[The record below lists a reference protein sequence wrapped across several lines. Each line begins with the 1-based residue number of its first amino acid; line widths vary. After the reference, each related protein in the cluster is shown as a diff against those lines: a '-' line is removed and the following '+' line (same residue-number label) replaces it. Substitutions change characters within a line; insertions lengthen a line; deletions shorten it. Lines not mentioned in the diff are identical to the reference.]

1 MDIPERRMNAIANLE
16 QLIIG
21 KGYTIEPKIISN
33 TTIYFVKD
41 EHKNEIGYIELTCL
55 DRDYEI
61 ATYNSNRWF
70 GNSSLGRER
79 AINIAHLVSHVRG
92 MGKLILSYGVLKI
105 WEQNPEVSY
114 GILEDDSDH
123 FMYKE
128 NNIYTALS
136 FTPVYKAINKGQNT
150 VELSGS
156 EKQCLLSEFLD
167 KAEGIIGDRNGTGS
181 KRNGNGSN
189 RTGSKRANG
198 NRANGSKRANGNRNG
213 NRRTR
218 SKRSKR

>member
-1 MDIPERRMNAIANLE
+1 MDIPKRRLDAISNLE
-16 QLIIG
+16 RLISK
-21 KGYTIEPKIISN
+21 KGYSIETKIISN
-33 TTIYFVKD
+33 TTIYFVKNN
-41 EHKNEIGYIELTCL
+41 ETEIGYIELTCL

-128 NNIYTALS
+128 NNIYSALS

-150 VELSGS
+150 VELNGS

-167 KAEGIIGDRNGTGS
+167 KAEGIIDRFGNRAGS
-181 KRNGNGSN
+181 KRNGNGS
-189 RTGSKRANG
+189 KR
-198 NRANGSKRANGNRNG
+198 NGSNRNG
-213 NRRTR
+213 SNRRTR
-218 SKRSKR
+218 SKRTGSKRSKH

>member
-1 MDIPERRMNAIANLE
+1 MDIHERRMNAIANLE

-33 TTIYFVKD
+33 TTIYFVKNN
-41 EHKNEIGYIELTCL
+41 ETEIGYIELTCL

-128 NNIYTALS
+128 NNIYSALS
-136 FTPVYKAINKGQNT
+136 FTPVYKAINQTQNK
-150 VELSGS
+150 VQLSGS

-167 KAEGIIGDRNGTGS
+167 KAEGIIDRFGNRSS

-189 RTGSKRANG
+189 R
-198 NRANGSKRANGNRNG
+198 NGS

-218 SKRSKR
+218 SKRTGSKRSKR